1 MAKHA
6 TPLLDQ
12 LESGPWPSFVS
23 DIKQAAAERAKNPKG
38 LDYQIPVDAPEDL
51 LGILELSYNDGE
63 THWKH
68 GGIVWAF
75 SVRRRRYRPL
85 LRPT

>member
-23 DIKQAAAERAKNPKG
+23 DIKQAASAVTEHPHDAALMQEG
-38 LDYQIPVDAPEDL
+38 LLFFARKLKAPQQA
-51 LGILELSYNDGE
+51 S
-63 THWKH
+63 
-68 GGIVWAF
+68 
-75 SVRRRRYRPL
+75 
-85 LRPT
+85 

>member
-23 DIKQAAAERAKNPKG
+23 DIKQEAAYRAKNPKG
-38 LDYQIPVDAPEDL
+38 LDYQIPADCP
-51 LGILELSYNDGE
+51 GI
-63 THWKH
+63 
-68 GGIVWAF
+68 I
-75 SVRRRRYRPL
+75 RP
-85 LRPT
+85 